1 MTSNSPSSPL
11 EWLGAMLKEAHAA
24 QRAAENELD
33 EVKRQL
39 RTAQDTIAA
48 QKQELVKSRQDL
60 ELARTE
66 TKNVR
71 DLSGRAVAQ
80 IAENAQ
86 QFQQLAFRKAT
97 QQIQTQGFP
106 QGCNPQTHRY
116 QLAQHYFRQLTRYQQ
131 QGEQQREEEGQ

>member
-1 MTSNSPSSPL
+1 MASNPPSSPL

-60 ELARTE
+60 ELARAE
-66 TKNVR
+66 TKSVSDPLVR
-71 DLSGRAVAQ
+71 VMARST
-80 IAENAQ
+80 ENAQ
-86 QFQQLAFRKAT
+86 QFQKLAFQKAT

-106 QGCNPQTHRY
+106 QGCNPQTHRN

-131 QGEQQREEEGQ
+131 QGQQQREEEGQ